1 MQGVE
6 RPAGGFH
13 MKAQL
18 YSIDGE
24 KKSNIDLPDL
34 FNILIREDLAAKVFE
49 AEKYKR
55 MQPYAG
61 YKEAG
66 KRHSASGTISH
77 MRHTWKGH
85 YGKGIARLPRK
96 TMYRRGTQFFW
107 VGAEVS
113 QTRGGRSAH
122 PPLGVHRPRKINEK
136 ELRIA
141 IHTAFAA
148 TTNKEALVKRYAT
161 LAAAKD
167 LPQVPFIIESL
178 PQKTKELHATINKM
192 LGTLA
197 SLAFKRKEVRSGIG
211 KRRGRKYK
219 STAGLLIVKGRTEKQ
234 TYSGVDIKS
243 VTEISM
249 HDLYPLGRL
258 TLYTQQ
264 ALKEL
269 QEQEKKH
276 A

>member
-1 MQGVE
+1 
-6 RPAGGFH
+6 
-13 MKAQL
+13 MKGQL
-18 YSIDGE
+18 YSSSGE
-24 KKSNIDLPDL
+24 KKSTIELPPFFDA
-34 FNILIREDLAAKVFE
+34 LIREDLAAKVFE
-49 AEKYKR
+49 AEKYKL

-96 TMYRRGTQFFW
+96 TMSRRGTQFFW

-122 PPLGVHRPRKINEK
+122 PPLGLHRPRKINEREYNK
-136 ELRIA
+136 A
-141 IHTAFAA
+141 MHTAFAA
-148 TTNKEALVKRYAT
+148 TASKEMLAKRYAT
-161 LAAAKD
+161 LKAIKE
-167 LPQVPFIIESL
+167 PIQIPFVIESL
-178 PQKTKELHATINKM
+178 PQKTKDLHISMDKIFGELAPLVLK
-192 LGTLA
+192 
-197 SLAFKRKEVRSGIG
+197 KKEVRSGKG

-219 STAGLLIVKGRTEKQ
+219 STAGLLIVKGRTEKAVF
-234 TYSGVDIKS
+234 SGVDVKS
-243 VTEISM
+243 VTDVIM

-269 QEQEKKH
+269 GVHH

>member
-1 MQGVE
+1 
-6 RPAGGFH
+6 
-13 MKAQL
+13 MKATL
-18 YSIDGE
+18 YTSTGE
-24 KKSNIDLPDL
+24 KKSTLDLPAFFDTL
-34 FNILIREDLAAKVFE
+34 LRQDLAIKTFE
-49 AEKYKR
+49 AEKYEL

-122 PPLGVHRPRKINEK
+122 PPLGAHRPRKINKQEM
-136 ELRIA
+136 LCA
-141 IHTAFAA
+141 FQSGFAA
-148 TTNKEALVKRYAT
+148 TANKSMLVQRYASLKNT
-161 LAAAKD
+161 QEF
-167 LPQVPFIIESL
+167 PQIPLIIESL
-178 PQKTKELHATINKM
+178 PQKTKDLHRGLEKM
-192 LGTLA
+192 LGPLA
-197 SLAFKRKEVRSGIG
+197 PLAFKKKEVRSGKG

-219 STAGLLIVKGRTEKQ
+219 SSAGLLIIKGRADKGKFA
-234 TYSGVDIKS
+234 GVEVKEAS
-243 VTEISM
+243 EILM
-249 HDLYPLGRL
+249 RDLYPLGRL

-264 ALKEL
+264 GLKEL
-269 QEQEKKH
+269 GGIY

>member
-1 MQGVE
+1 
-6 RPAGGFH
+6 

-18 YSIDGE
+18 YSNTGE
-24 KKSNIDLPDL
+24 KKSSIDLPS
-34 FNILIREDLAAKVFE
+34 FFSSLIREDIAGKVFE
-49 AEKYKR
+49 AEKYEL

-77 MRHTWKGH
+77 LRHTWKGH

-96 TMYRRGTQFFW
+96 TMSRRGTQFFW

-122 PPLGVHRPRKINEK
+122 PPLGLHAFRKINSKENTIAFQTGFASTADKEYMAKRYSSLQNTK
-136 ELRIA
+136 ELPSI
-141 IHTAFAA
+141 
-148 TTNKEALVKRYAT
+148 
-161 LAAAKD
+161 
-167 LPQVPFIIESL
+167 PFVIESL
-178 PQKTKELHATINKM
+178 PHKTKEFNNLMEKL
-192 LGTLA
+192 LG
-197 SLAFKRKEVRSGIG
+197 SLTSIAFKKKEVRTGKG

-219 STAGLLIVKGRTEKQ
+219 STAGLLIIKGRNEKAKFN
-234 TYSGVDIKS
+234 GVEVKNAQDILMRD
-243 VTEISM
+243 I
-249 HDLYPLGRL
+249 YPLGRL

-264 ALKEL
+264 GLKEL
-269 QEQEKKH
+269 EEIY